1 VILWRVLPWDPSAG
15 PADPGGALWFPRA
28 FQGAGR
34 HDDPERY
41 GCLYVAEEA
50 VSAVAEALAPFR
62 GSGPLHPAMLVRA
75 GRALA
80 LAELE
85 LELEGTVEVADLDD
99 PAVLLAEGLR
109 PSVVATR
116 RRATTQAYASRLF
129 REHPRLA
136 ALRWWSTLEA
146 RWINVTL
153 FDRAEAQLA
162 VRDVTA
168 LGADQPVVLEA
179 AVELGLA

>member
-15 PADPGGALWFPRA
+15 PAGRGGALWFPRA

-34 HDDPERY
+34 HDDPEHY
-41 GCLYVAEEA
+41 GCLYVAGDA
-50 VSAVAEALAPFR
+50 VSAVAETLAPFR
-62 GSGPLHPAMLVRA
+62 GSGALHAAMLVRA

-80 LAELE
+80 LAELV
-85 LELEGTVEVADLDD
+85 LEGTAEVADLDD
-99 PAVLLAEGLR
+99 PGVLLAEGLR

-116 RRATTQAYASRLF
+116 DRTTTQAYASRLF
-129 REHPRLA
+129 RERPRLA
-136 ALRWWSTLEA
+136 ALRWWSTLGA

-153 FDRAEAQLA
+153 FDRAAAQLA
-162 VRDVTA
+162 VRDVTT
-168 LGADQPVVLEA
+168 LGTDHPVVMEA